1 MAVAAVGVLLLL
13 TCSLGFVRAAEEGLV
28 LELASHTFSLGSD
41 AHTLEVAV
49 KSRDGSPAASATVT
63 LISAHSVATGSPVAL
78 SEHQKFAPLGDGK
91 YELAL
96 QSSELA
102 LGKYKVRIDA
112 SGSGKGYL
120 TSVVAVTAPISVSNA
135 KAAVLESDGDFSES
149 DAGLEFEKTV
159 TLSASHTQK
168 LKMSFELKTPSGAP
182 FKAQQVILKLRH
194 LESDAE
200 EVYLVKPSGSLGYE
214 HTLDFSKMVEKL
226 KHRSGA
232 YTVDLIVGDD
242 VMENSFIWSV
252 ASLDLDLP
260 EGPEEMKADA
270 PVSKFA
276 PKAEIAHIFRQ
287 PEKRPPAYLSM
298 TFLILTLIPLVGFF
312 VGLQQLGVNLK
323 GLPSGG
329 LPLAAAVG
337 FHGGIAMILGLY
349 FLFWLKLNLFTT
361 LKWLIVL
368 GLFTLVPG
376 FHILSYLAD
385 HSAKVKSS

>member
-1 MAVAAVGVLLLL
+1 V
-13 TCSLGFVRAAEEGLV
+13 
-28 LELASHTFSLGSD
+28 HK
-41 AHTLEVAV
+41 LEVV
-49 KSRDGSPAASATVT
+49 VTSRDGSPATSATVT
-63 LISAHSVATGSPVAL
+63 LISAHSVATGSPV
-78 SEHQKFAPLGDGK
+78 SFSKHQKFASLGDGK

-96 QSSELA
+96 QSSELS

-112 SGSGKGYL
+112 DSGKGHL
-120 TSVVAVTAPISVSNA
+120 TSVVAVTAPISVSNG
-135 KAAVLESDGDFSES
+135 KAAVLESDGLES
-149 DAGLEFEKTV
+149 DAGLEFPKTV
-159 TLSASHTQK
+159 SLSASHTQK
-168 LKMSFELKTPSGAP
+168 LKVSFELTSPSGAS

-194 LESDAE
+194 VESGGE
-200 EVYLVKPSGSLGYE
+200 EVYLVKPSKLGYE

-226 KHRSGA
+226 KHQSGA
-232 YTVDLIVGDD
+232 YAVELIVGDD
-242 VMENSFIWSV
+242 VMENSFIWNLV
-252 ASLDLDLP
+252 SLDLDLP
-260 EGPEEMKADA
+260 EGPEETKADA

-298 TFLILTLIPLVGFF
+298 TFLVLTLIPLVGFF

-323 GLPSGG
+323 SLPSSG
-329 LPLAAAVG
+329 LPLAAAAG

-361 LKWLIVL
+361 LQVLGFL

-385 HSAKVKSS
+385 HSAKMKSA